1 MSRAP
6 SHNYLFDENFPE
18 KEKGRRALFVRRSDL
33 FRNIAR
39 RTAMEE
45 FDGGYRELTRAR
57 LNCLINEA
65 AGVES

>member
-6 SHNYLFDENFPE
+6 SHNYLFGENFPE

-45 FDGGYRELTRAR
+45 FHGGYRELTRAE
-57 LNCLINEA
+57 LGLI
-65 AGVES
+65 V